1 MLNIEKRRILYKMRK
16 YQIKVDGKVYEVE
29 VEEIGAD
36 KSSRGTTISAPQP
49 VVTKVKEEPVSQKAA
64 KPSSNPA
71 PTKAS
76 TETVAG
82 EQVVAP
88 MPGKILRINVN
99 EGDTIKEGD
108 TLLILEAMKMENE
121 IFAKTSG
128 KIKKI
133 NVSINDMVDTGDTLL
148 IIG

>member
-1 MLNIEKRRILYKMRK
+1 MRK

-29 VEEIGAD
+29 VEEVVGNE
-36 KSSRGTTISAPQP
+36 SSTGTISVPQP
-49 VVTKVKEEPVSQKAA
+49 VAAKVKEEPVSQKVA
-64 KPSSNPA
+64 KPSSIPA
-71 PTKAS
+71 SDKAS
-76 TETVAG
+76 TEAVAG

-99 EGDTIKEGD
+99 EGDTIKDGD

-121 IFAKTSG
+121 IFAKASG

-133 NVSINDMVDTGDTLL
+133 NVSINDMVDTGDTLV